1 MSLGRSRATAW
12 EPGLASWLQ
21 VIGTRTKGG
30 VGASRRRRRQRGGGG
45 PMVASVEGECGGRA
59 RKITLL
65 WLRVLGSWEKS
76 TDAVIPSRSGYREA
90 NHCYSVVNMS

>member
-1 MSLGRSRATAW
+1 
-12 EPGLASWLQ
+12 
-21 VIGTRTKGG
+21 
-30 VGASRRRRRQRGGGG
+30 
-45 PMVASVEGECGGRA
+45 MVASVEGECGGRA